1 MGGGH
6 LCAFIIKV
14 LSLHLSRRLND
25 EYSLLQPFKLIEIL
39 PGIEIYIFELVVVES
54 LRVRAVGGIK
64 GGTNL
69 REKDN

>member
-1 MGGGH
+1 MCFH
-6 LCAFIIKV
+6 YLKV
-14 LSLHLSRRLND
+14 LSLHLPRRLND
-25 EYSLLQPFKLIEIL
+25 EYSLFQTFKLIEIL

-54 LRVRAVGGIK
+54 LRVRGVGGIK